1 MYMKNY
7 NHYNQKFIKSYT
19 MLFQNQNYKSNFLL
33 FIVTIIAYSLFDN
46 YFFNMN
52 QYRWFEKI
60 KNLLLVY
67 FSMLVIVLFSLLTMD
82 PFYVKSTL
90 IILISFTTC
99 LIMSSL
105 IVFSKKQVFIEPL
118 STVASSDQNTYDWK
132 PFEQPDMP
140 PMTLI
145 NDIKNK
151 YNKDFTNFR
160 NNFLVTNAECLYYN
174 KFGKFPYNNNLLRP
188 SYDHMKALDPQNK
201 QSFEDWRDSYYKSAQ
216 ENVPMR
222 VLILKSTSGS
232 VGYELQGIK
241 ETDFA
246 NKLYQGKLKLDE
258 ITLVGCRSNGKP
270 YMKENGIMDTTK
282 SDASIYEAINNVY
295 DIEFLESNNDGCT
308 KNRQLCTQN
317 NILACPFRFKS
328 DDGNTR
334 MSDVMAKY
342 WNMDDK
348 QLKPFNTGCYS
359 NESCKKQENA

>member
-1 MYMKNY
+1 MSF
-7 NHYNQKFIKSYT
+7 KFIQKIGKKTEKGDCIISYPKKI
-19 MLFQNQNYKSNFLL
+19 LCKYDDIYNKILVSNGR
-33 FIVTIIAYSLFDN
+33 SLVIN
-46 YFFNMN
+46 SK
-52 QYRWFEKI
+52 KI
-60 KNLLLVY
+60 KNYLRYQLKDTPLNFILDKEFLLNKL
-67 FSMLVIVLFSLLTMD
+67 D
-82 PFYVKSTL
+82 EVK
-90 IILISFTTC
+90 IIQENDETF
-99 LIMSSL
+99 
-105 IVFSKKQVFIEPL
+105 F
-118 STVASSDQNTYDWK
+118 
-132 PFEQPDMP
+132 FEI
-140 PMTLI
+140 T
-145 NDIKNK
+145 
-151 YNKDFTNFR
+151 
-160 NNFLVTNAECLYYN
+160 
-174 KFGKFPYNNNLLRP
+174 YNNNLLRP

-348 QLKPFNTGCYS
+348 QLKPFIDWPYLKNLPLP
-359 NESCKKQENA
+359 ENLPSLSFILFMFLPFLNFPLG